1 MTSKGESICQEFCHE
16 VLARVEEIKCRLRI
30 EHFTPLM
37 ERMVE
42 AGYCC
47 TQVKKIKPEED
58 CIAFFERA
66 KEDIDYEF

>member
-16 VLARVEEIKCRLRI
+16 VLTRAEEIKCRLRT

-47 TQVKKIKPEED
+47 TQVKKVRPEKD
-58 CIAFFERA
+58 CIASFERA
-66 KEDIDYEF
+66 KEDIGYEF